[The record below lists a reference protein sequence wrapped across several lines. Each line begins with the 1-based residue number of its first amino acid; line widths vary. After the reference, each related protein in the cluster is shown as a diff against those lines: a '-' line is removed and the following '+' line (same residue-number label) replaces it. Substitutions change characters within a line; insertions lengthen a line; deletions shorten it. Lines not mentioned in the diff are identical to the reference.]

1 MELIE
6 ARTTDPE
13 IGGYAA
19 VAKSVAQDAQL
30 FVAKLLA
37 FSRTSSTLKEPVDV
51 HAVIADAVEVARRAP
66 GHGVLIKLE
75 LNAQCSTLIGE
86 AAELRN
92 VFVNLLL
99 NAFHAVDS
107 ARGVI
112 VIRTRNCS
120 GFGPGESA
128 IEVDVEDNGSGIPRT
143 IIERVFDPFVTSR
156 TTRVGAGLGLVVARA
171 TIEDHRGSIS
181 VAKTSETGTI
191 MRLLLP
197 LECPCTPADVADSKA
212 VTLPRPEPHPE
223 GHQILLCDD
232 DDRVRETLAAMM
244 EALGHHVTQAECG
257 MECIELFAEH
267 PEEFDMVIVDQI
279 MPDMLGDEVIL
290 HLYDLDPNA
299 KIAWLS
305 GYRAGAD
312 EEFIQPAVA
321 ARLSKPITLAELSNA
336 IERVVATD

>member
-1 MELIE
+1 
-6 ARTTDPE
+6 
-13 IGGYAA
+13 
-19 VAKSVAQDAQL
+19 
-30 FVAKLLA
+30 
-37 FSRTSSTLKEPVDV
+37 
-51 HAVIADAVEVARRAP
+51 
-66 GHGVLIKLE
+66 
-75 LNAQCSTLIGE
+75 
-86 AAELRN
+86 
-92 VFVNLLL
+92 
-99 NAFHAVDS
+99 
-107 ARGVI
+107 
-112 VIRTRNCS
+112 
-120 GFGPGESA
+120 
-128 IEVDVEDNGSGIPRT
+128 
-143 IIERVFDPFVTSR
+143 
-156 TTRVGAGLGLVVARA
+156 
-171 TIEDHRGSIS
+171 
-181 VAKTSETGTI
+181 
-191 MRLLLP
+191 
-197 LECPCTPADVADSKA
+197 VADSKA